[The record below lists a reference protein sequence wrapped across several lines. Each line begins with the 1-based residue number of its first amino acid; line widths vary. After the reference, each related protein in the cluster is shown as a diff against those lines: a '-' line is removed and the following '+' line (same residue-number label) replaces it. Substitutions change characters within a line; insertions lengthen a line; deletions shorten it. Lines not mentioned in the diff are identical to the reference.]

1 MRVTSK
7 GQVTIP
13 IDLRERFGIDEH
25 VEVDF
30 EATENGIL
38 LQVREMDRGEKALE
52 RMRAVGKRARKEH
65 STDELMRLMRGWGE
79 PDPGFDD

>member
-30 EATENGIL
+30 EPTEKGIL
-38 LQVREMDRGEKALE
+38 LLVRKMDRGQQVVE
-52 RMRAVGKRARKEH
+52 RMRAAGKLARKEL

>member
-13 IDLRERFGIDEH
+13 IELRERFGIDEH
-25 VEVDF
+25 AEVDF
-30 EATENGIL
+30 EPTEGGIL
-38 LQVREMDRGEKALE
+38 LRVREMDRGQLVVE

-65 STDELMRLMRGWGE
+65 STEELMRLMRGWGE